1 VISGRP
7 IILTLS
13 DYYLPGYRAGGPI
26 RTLAGILEHL
36 ADEFLFKVITRDRDL
51 GETEGF
57 PQVTVNV
64 WQTAGAAQI
73 MYVPPSRA
81 AMWQLRRLISSTE
94 HDALYINSCFSL
106 PFGIGP
112 LLLRR
117 CRLIPRR
124 PVIIAPRG
132 ELASGA
138 LALNS
143 GRKGL
148 YIAGARLLGL
158 TRGVIWQASGTH
170 EAEDIRRSIGERAR
184 VVIAAD
190 LPAVR
195 SPATTQRLEKRP
207 GRLRLLFVSRVSR
220 MKNLDGAVTLLQ
232 GVKGT
237 VHFSIYGPIEDTD
250 YWNRCQDLMRQLP
263 PNVTV
268 EYGGPV
274 SPDRINDL
282 MTQHDLLFLPT
293 LGENFGHVIL
303 EAMASGS
310 PVLISDRTRWRG
322 LEAAGVGW
330 DVPLDEP
337 ERFHDIIQRCLAMDS
352 ATWDGLS
359 QRARRYA
366 AQRQRD
372 PEAIEQNRTLFRS
385 AVERPT
391 ASV

>member
-1 VISGRP
+1 
-7 IILTLS
+7 
-13 DYYLPGYRAGGPI
+13 
-26 RTLAGILEHL
+26 
-36 ADEFLFKVITRDRDL
+36 
-51 GETEGF
+51 
-57 PQVTVNV
+57 
-64 WQTAGAAQI
+64 
-73 MYVPPSRA
+73 
-81 AMWQLRRLISSTE
+81 
-94 HDALYINSCFSL
+94 
-106 PFGIGP
+106 
-112 LLLRR
+112 
-117 CRLIPRR
+117 
-124 PVIIAPRG
+124 
-132 ELASGA
+132 
-138 LALNS
+138 
-143 GRKGL
+143 
-148 YIAGARLLGL
+148 
-158 TRGVIWQASGTH
+158 
-170 EAEDIRRSIGERAR
+170 
-184 VVIAAD
+184 
-190 LPAVR
+190 
-195 SPATTQRLEKRP
+195 
-207 GRLRLLFVSRVSR
+207 